1 MSVQIRDKELVRAEQ
16 VRETLLEMAS
26 QSAHRP
32 LSIANDGPPVQP
44 SLSGEREK
52 VLEASMWSRTEGH
65 MNHFFQKLHVLK
77 QTKFMSH
84 LN

>member
-1 MSVQIRDKELVRAEQ
+1 MSVQIKDKELVRAEQ

-44 SLSGEREK
+44 SLSGDREK
-52 VLEASMWSRTEGH
+52 VLEASM
-65 MNHFFQKLHVLK
+65 
-77 QTKFMSH
+77 
-84 LN
+84 